1 MKRLLTILS
10 LLTLSFTAFSLP
22 GFTPFIQDTPG
33 SYVWYQDFTFQRES
47 YVGFLTFDQSTYQAR
62 YYAPQNAKAK
72 LPEKDIKIYFS
83 LNPESDHIELTGE
96 RVMAGASQEDT
107 EIVNYLHDMIY
118 ELNARRIKAGDIFAQ
133 TESGSSEMA
142 SSGDSKV
149 ASKLTTQATT
159 EDFLNSGKCVRDNF
173 PQFGG
178 DVNIIYDF
186 LVPLFNVKS
195 IQGPEGK
202 TELGILTCGR
212 IQDSQDSSF
221 DSFTGFPEKFP
232 SKKHGFKL
240 SKKAESLTFTS
251 QDGQTIALDS
261 NWSQSME
268 NLWLLGD
275 AALISAGLISK
286 SNVAQK
292 GDFSEE
298 KAIAFILRQLTFSSS
313 SSYTDWRKVEI
324 QNYNLLLNGGLKAA
338 DSFKISANIWQ
349 KESQNLTKSVKIITA
364 KNGGYAFF
372 TFTVFQ
378 NIYQKNQKYFDSILK
393 SYKAE

>member
-1 MKRLLTILS
+1 MKRLLTFLS

-22 GFTPFIQDTPG
+22 GFTPFIQDSPG

-62 YYAPQNAKAK
+62 YYAPQNAKSK

-96 RVMAGASQEDT
+96 RVMAGTSQEDT

-118 ELNARRIKAGDIFAQ
+118 ELNARRMKAGKLFTPAEKPSEDA
-133 TESGSSEMA
+133 SSEEIPARNSA
-142 SSGDSKV
+142 S
-149 ASKLTTQATT
+149 
-159 EDFLNSGKCVRDNF
+159 EDFLHTGKCIRDNF

-178 DVNIIYDF
+178 DVNIIYDS
-186 LVPLFNVKS
+186 LVPLFNIKT
-195 IQGPEGK
+195 IEGPEGK

-212 IQDSQDSSF
+212 IQDTQDSSF

-251 QDGQTIALDS
+251 PDGQTLSLDS
-261 NWSQSME
+261 NWKQSME

-275 AALISAGLISK
+275 AALISAGLIPK

-298 KAIAFILRQLTFSSS
+298 KAITFILRQLTFSSS
-313 SSYTDWRKVEI
+313 SSYTDWRNLEI
-324 QNYNLLLNGGLKAA
+324 QNYDSLLKGSTKAA
-338 DSFKISANIWQ
+338 FKVSANIWQ
-349 KESQNLTKSVKIITA
+349 KESQNLTRSVKIITE
-364 KNGGYAFF
+364 KSGGYAFF